1 MPPLTPNE
9 SKPLNAPAVAPCR
22 ITFCITD
29 LEPGGAERCLVE
41 LVTRLD
47 RQRFDPTVYCL
58 GPRPEGNALSL
69 VDTLERSGVGVRCFG
84 ARRTIDFPRVVL
96 SLRRHFA
103 AERPQI
109 VQAFLFHA
117 NVAATLAARL
127 SGVPHIVT
135 GIRVGEPHRRWRL
148 TLSRTIDRWVER
160 HVCVSRAVRDF
171 SLRQAGLPQGK
182 LVVIPNG
189 VDVDRFA
196 GATPSS
202 LESLGVRRDR
212 RIITY
217 IGRLDEQKGLPWL
230 IDLMPRILAHL
241 SGHDLLL
248 VGSGP
253 QRELLE
259 RLVAE
264 RGLSERVHFAG
275 FRADVP
281 GILAASDL
289 LVLPSRWEGMP
300 NVILEAMASGKA
312 VVATDV
318 EGVAEALG
326 GGAGQQT
333 VPSGDAEGFVHKVLT
348 NVADARLRAL
358 LGAQNQARARDVFSL
373 PAMVDAYQRL
383 YQSLAG

>member
-1 MPPLTPNE
+1 
-9 SKPLNAPAVAPCR
+9 
-22 ITFCITD
+22 
-29 LEPGGAERCLVE
+29 

-58 GPRPEGNALSL
+58 GPRPEGNACSL
-69 VDTLERSGVGVRCFG
+69 VETLERSGVGVRYFG
-84 ARRTIDFPRVVL
+84 ARRTIEFPRVVL

-103 AERPQI
+103 VERPRI

-127 SGVPHIVT
+127 SGVPHMVT
-135 GIRVGEPHRRWRL
+135 GIRVDEPHRRWRL
-148 TLSRTIDRWVER
+148 ALSGSIDRWVER
-160 HVCVSRAVRDF
+160 HVCVSRAACDF
-171 SLRQAGLPQGK
+171 SLRRAGLPQGK

-196 GATPSS
+196 GAPPSS
-202 LESLGVRRDR
+202 LESLGVRPDR
-212 RIITY
+212 RIITF
-217 IGRLDEQKGLPWL
+217 IGRLDEQKGLAWL
-230 IDLMPRILAHL
+230 VDLMPRIFARL

-253 QRELLE
+253 QRALLE
-259 RLVAE
+259 RLVAD

-275 FRADVP
+275 FREDVP

-300 NVILEAMASGKA
+300 NVILEAMASGKP
-312 VVATDV
+312 VVASDV

-326 GGAGQQT
+326 EGASPQT
-333 VPSGDAEGFVHKVLT
+333 VPAGDAEGFVHKVLT
-348 NVADARLRAL
+348 NVTDARLRAL
-358 LGAQNQARARDVFSL
+358 LGEQNQARARDVFGL
-373 PAMVDAYQRL
+373 QAMVDAYERL